1 MHLLLLDP
9 TLMCLKQEQATNG
22 GSRTEQPGS
31 GGLLPG
37 VRLLF
42 TNQPEKEKKH
52 RERRERTSAGSLD
65 LESGGPTTVP
75 HRCALCA
82 SEHGLGCRARSCG
95 RRTEPT
101 DLSRKGTQP
110 KNSMKTRSNQ
120 NESLPNFAQAIT
132 AEEEAILK
140 KSLPHLNS
148 ASGKFRSKSENEN
161 FSQNRK
167 SALVLIQSNSFIEQ
181 HQHISLHE
189 SSQPKHPQN
198 LESNRSKQEQKRGKL
213 EHSNTKITYGH
224 T

>member
-82 SEHGLGCRARSCG
+82 SEHGLGRWVRSCG

-101 DLSRKGTQP
+101 DLSRKGTRP

-132 AEEEAILK
+132 AEEGSYSQEIIAQFELCLRKIQIEAKERKLFPKPKISSRLD
-140 KSLPHLNS
+140 SIEFIYRATS
-148 ASGKFRSKSENEN
+148 A
-161 FSQNRK
+161 
-167 SALVLIQSNSFIEQ
+167 
-181 HQHISLHE
+181 HIIA
-189 SSQPKHPQN
+189 
-198 LESNRSKQEQKRGKL
+198 R
-213 EHSNTKITYGH
+213 I
-224 T
+224 